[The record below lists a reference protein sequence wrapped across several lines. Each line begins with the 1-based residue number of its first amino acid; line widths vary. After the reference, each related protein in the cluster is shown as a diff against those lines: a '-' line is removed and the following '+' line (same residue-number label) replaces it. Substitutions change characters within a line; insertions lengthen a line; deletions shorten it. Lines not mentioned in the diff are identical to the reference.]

1 MRVATW
7 NVNSIRARQERLLAW
22 LARHEPDV
30 LCLQETKV
38 EDAAFPFEPLRAA
51 GYYAVAHGQRTYN
64 GVAILAREEPRE
76 VEAGLGD
83 GGDDAQARLLSARV
97 AGLRVLSVYVPN
109 GDTVGSEKWRYKLE
123 WLRRLRARL
132 DAHHTAGEPLLL
144 CGDLNVARDEGDVAH
159 PDRWAESVLFHP
171 VAREALEGVR
181 AFGLVDVFRQ
191 IHPEGGI
198 YSWWDYRMLAF
209 PKNDGL
215 RIDHLLA
222 TQGLAAR
229 CTDARVDRDERKGK
243 GASDHA
249 PVTASFAWP

>member
-1 MRVATW
+1 MRIATW
-7 NVNSIRARQERLLAW
+7 NVNSIRARQDRLLAW
-22 LARHEPDV
+22 LAKQAPDV

-38 EDAAFPFEPLRAA
+38 EDAGFPFEALRSA
-51 GYYAVAHGQRTYN
+51 GYYAVVHGQRTYN

-76 VEAGLGD
+76 VVAGLGD
-83 GGDDAQARLLSARV
+83 GADDAQARLLSARV

-132 DAHHTAGEPLLL
+132 DAHHTAGEPLLV

-171 VAREALEGVR
+171 EARAALEHVR
-181 AFGLVDVFRQ
+181 SFGLVDVFRQ

-222 TQGLAAR
+222 TQGLAGR

-249 PVTASFAWP
+249 PVVASFEWP

>member
-1 MRVATW
+1 MRIATW
-7 NVNSIRARQERLLAW
+7 NVNSIRARQDRLLAW
-22 LARHEPDV
+22 LSRHAPDV

-38 EDAAFPFEPLRAA
+38 EDAAFPFEVLRGA
-51 GYYAVAHGQRTYN
+51 GYHAVVHGQRTYN
-64 GVAILAREEPRE
+64 GVAILAREEPHE
-76 VEAGLGD
+76 VEAGFGD
-83 GGDDAQARLLSARV
+83 GAEDAQARLLSARV
-97 AGLRVLSVYVPN
+97 AGLRVLSAYVPN

-123 WLRRLRARL
+123 WLRRLRAGL
-132 DAHHTAGEPLLL
+132 DARYAPDEPLLL

-171 VAREALEGVR
+171 EARVALEGVR
-181 AFGLVDVFRQ
+181 SFGLVDIFRQ
-191 IHPEGGI
+191 IHPQGGI

-222 TQGLAAR
+222 TPALAAR
-229 CTDARVDRDERKGK
+229 CTDAQVDRDERKGK

-249 PVTASFAWP
+249 PVIATFAG